1 MHTQELVARLYKKM
15 SLIRRFELRL
25 AEIYH
30 TDAVK
35 SPVHLSVGQESIAV
49 GICDPLAN
57 DDIVSNTYR
66 CHATYIAKGGD
77 LNEMMAELY
86 GKNTG
91 CAGGKA
97 GSMHLIDMKHGVLG
111 ASAVVGTTI
120 PVATGFALA
129 MQMEAMKTGRQR
141 VAVSVFGDGGTEEG
155 CFYES
160 INFAALRKLPIL
172 FVCENNRLAI
182 HTPIEKRWATEKLC
196 ERVATFGIDTH
207 KIDDADVFTVRDTV
221 AKAVSQI
228 RHHGSGPIFIECA
241 TYRWL
246 EHVGPRDDHSDHYRD
261 PDEYRRWKEG
271 DQITRLGYMLDEETR
286 KRLDDEITAEIQAA
300 EDFAEKSPYPADEE
314 LYRNVYAS

>member
-1 MHTQELVARLYKKM
+1 MYTQELVARLYKRM

-35 SPVHLSVGQESIAV
+35 SPVHLSVGQESVAV
-49 GICDPLAN
+49 GICDPLEK

-86 GKNTG
+86 GKRTG
-91 CAGGKA
+91 CAAGKA
-97 GSMHLIDMKHGVLG
+97 GSMHLVDMKHGILG

-120 PVATGFALA
+120 PIAAGYALA
-129 MQMEAMKTGRQR
+129 MTMEAKTTGRQR
-141 VAVSVFGDGGTEEG
+141 VVVSVFGDGGTEEG

-160 INFAALRKLPIL
+160 INFAALHKLPII

-182 HTPIEKRWATEKLC
+182 HTPIEKRWASQKLC
-196 ERVATFGIDTH
+196 ERIATYGIETH
-207 KIDDADVFTVRDTV
+207 KIIDADVFAIRDTV
-221 AKAVSQI
+221 AKAAGQI
-228 RHHGSGPIFIECA
+228 RKKGKGPIFIECA

-246 EHVGPRDDHSDHYRD
+246 EHVGPRDDHSDAYRD
-261 PDEYRRWKEG
+261 PHEYSRWKG
-271 DQITRLGYMLDEETR
+271 NDQIERLAKMLDEGTR
-286 KRLDDEITAEIQAA
+286 QRLDDEVTTEIQAA
-300 EDFAEKSPYPADEE
+300 EEFAETSPYPSAEE
-314 LYRNVYAS
+314 LYTNVYAS